1 VKTYRVILSSY
12 SQSSSFIIDLN
23 KKEVELLQVVS
34 GATKNLMVGLTLML
48 EEEYQRQIADES

>member
-1 VKTYRVILSSY
+1 LSSY
-12 SQSSSFIIDLN
+12 SQSSSFIIDLS